1 MGDYLFEG
9 LNDLKTSFPF
19 MADIR
24 GKGLMVGIELADENK
39 TPMVAE
45 TQKIVE
51 AAKDDGVILG
61 KGGLWGNVI
70 RLKPPMIINK
80 GDIDTTLKSMRKA
93 MEGVAKVAVTK

>member
-1 MGDYLFEG
+1 
-9 LNDLKTSFPF
+9 

-39 TPMVAE
+39 TPMVTE

-51 AAKDDGVILG
+51 EAKDDGVILG

-93 MEGVAKVAVTK
+93 MEKVGKVAVTK